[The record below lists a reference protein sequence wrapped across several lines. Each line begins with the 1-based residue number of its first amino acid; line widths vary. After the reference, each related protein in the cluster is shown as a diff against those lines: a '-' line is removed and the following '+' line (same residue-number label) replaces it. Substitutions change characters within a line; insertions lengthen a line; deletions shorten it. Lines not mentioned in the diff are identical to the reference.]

1 MNSLQKLLEWL
12 ADLVELLGMAWP
24 FLLQGAMYTVLFAA
38 VSMVLGLILGFSV
51 AVVRVTK
58 VPVVSQIAAVYVSAF
73 RGTPLLVQI
82 FVLYYGLPSV
92 GIEFT
97 PVTAG
102 ILALTLNVA
111 AYLSESMR
119 GAILGIDK
127 GQWEAGLSVG
137 LTWGQTLWNIIT
149 PQALRLAVPS
159 LSNSLISLIKD
170 TSLISVITVTELM
183 LATKEVIAE
192 TFQPLPLY
200 LAAAGIYWL
209 LSALFERVQKALENR
224 LTAPLRRCVQ
234 PPASRPARQT
244 AARSSSSSLNTS
256 TPMRLRA
263 AAVTPSPATRL
274 PLKRP
279 S

>member
-12 ADLVELLGMAWP
+12 ANLVELLGMAWP

-159 LSNSLISLIKD
+159 LSKSLISLIKD

-224 LTAPLRRCVQ
+224 LTAPLRR
-234 PPASRPARQT
+234 
-244 AARSSSSSLNTS
+244 
-256 TPMRLRA
+256 
-263 AAVTPSPATRL
+263 
-274 PLKRP
+274 
-279 S
+279 

>member
-12 ADLVELLGMAWP
+12 ANLVELLGMAWP

-170 TSLISVITVTELM
+170 TSLISVITETELM

-224 LTAPLRRCVQ
+224 LTAPLRR
-234 PPASRPARQT
+234 
-244 AARSSSSSLNTS
+244 
-256 TPMRLRA
+256 
-263 AAVTPSPATRL
+263 
-274 PLKRP
+274 
-279 S
+279 

>member
-12 ADLVELLGMAWP
+12 ANLVELLGMAWP

-97 PVTAG
+97 PATAG

-170 TSLISVITVTELM
+170 TSPISVITVTELM

-200 LAAAGIYWL
+200 LAAVGIYWL

-224 LTAPLRRCVQ
+224 LTAPLRR
-234 PPASRPARQT
+234 
-244 AARSSSSSLNTS
+244 
-256 TPMRLRA
+256 
-263 AAVTPSPATRL
+263 
-274 PLKRP
+274 
-279 S
+279 

>member
-12 ADLVELLGMAWP
+12 ANLVELLGMAWP
-24 FLLQGAMYTVLFAA
+24 FLLQGATYTVLFAA

-224 LTAPLRRCVQ
+224 LTAPLRR
-234 PPASRPARQT
+234 
-244 AARSSSSSLNTS
+244 
-256 TPMRLRA
+256 
-263 AAVTPSPATRL
+263 
-274 PLKRP
+274 
-279 S
+279 